1 MTIPDGQS
9 VVKDTVAELIYS
21 ENKNHMLSPLQV
33 TEICRTEY

>member
-1 MTIPDGQS
+1 MTIPGGHS
-9 VVKDTVAELIYS
+9 VARDAAAELIYG